1 MPTVPCASDSTG
13 TTGKCAAGTG
23 RLVAASFA
31 LLLLLIPAQNYIQ
44 FLFHR
49 SENVS
54 DATQAG
60 YTEMEEYVNL
70 RKKQQ
75 VTIDFNRSG
84 IPTDHHNISGGVQGG
99 HWEYVEDTTPP
110 YEFSPQVCDASY
122 LDKDDCI
129 KTDKY
134 CPSNLMNWIYKDRN
148 NKPYPRFDVDEFRS
162 NMRNSRI
169 IFVGSSLVRQQV
181 QALVWTLG
189 HNKVEWEKSY
199 ANCTATRSCMLDA
212 KGNITICYRFMGSM
226 ATRMYREGNFTLD
239 YRLRG
244 QGDSSCLLHDEMI
257 AEFDE
262 FDLAFVQGSI
272 AWYIGLPMKLNSS
285 SSPFEWVQKI
295 VPDVY
300 YDAMDAFL
308 SKVSQRTK
316 TVFVLGQTG
325 TFCANKS
332 VPEPFSVNNIP
343 DSYGWNSAPNLW
355 NASFTLIQEKEMN
368 VQVIDA
374 REPLMESVHAHPFL
388 SPVKDCLHFCM
399 NSSAINIYLDMYWAR
414 VFSQYT
420 KRS

>member
-1 MPTVPCASDSTG
+1 MPTISCASDLTG
-13 TTGKCAAGTG
+13 MTGKCAAVTS

-31 LLLLLIPAQNYIQ
+31 LVLLLILVQNYIQ

-54 DATQAG
+54 DATQLG
-60 YTEMEEYVNL
+60 YMEMKEYTNL
-70 RKKQQ
+70 RKKQY
-75 VTIDFNRSG
+75 VTIGFNRSG
-84 IPTDHHNISGGVQGG
+84 IPTDHHNISRGVQGG
-99 HWEYVEDTTPP
+99 HWEYVDDTTPP
-110 YEFSPQVCDASY
+110 YVFSPQVCDASY

-134 CPSNLMNWIYKDRN
+134 CSSNLMNWIYKDRN
-148 NKPYPRFDVDEFRS
+148 SKPYPRFDVNEFRS

-189 HNKVEWEKSY
+189 HNKVKWKKSS
-199 ANCTATRSCMLDA
+199 ANCDGFRRCMLDA

-226 ATRMYREGNFTLD
+226 ATRIYREGNFTLD
-239 YRLRG
+239 HRLRG
-244 QGDSSCLLHDEMI
+244 HGDTCLLHDEMI

-272 AWYIGLPMKLNSS
+272 VWYLGLPMKLNSS
-285 SSPFEWVQKI
+285 SSPFEWVQKK

-316 TVFVLGQTG
+316 TVFVLGQSG

-343 DSYGWNSAPNLW
+343 DSYGWNRATTLW
-355 NASFTLIQEKEMN
+355 NASLTLIRENDMN

-388 SPVKDCLHFCM
+388 SPTQDCIHFCM
-399 NSSAINIYLDMYWAR
+399 NSSAINMYLDMYWAG